1 MSLSQIWARQG
12 PQRKTFNLLTTVWP
26 KHMIHS
32 VKLSSPPSWCQIVLS
47 TFLVSNCPFLT
58 LGVKLSSLPPWCQI
72 VLLAFLHTIWCSTN
86 RNSFYLLLQKLTSC
100 KACELFLKGVLKLQ
114 QVYNEMHRGPAANAP
129 SKTPQH
135 LKKLV
140 IAWHQAMTG
149 CDNLSILP
157 HGQTIDSKRSY
168 TLHITYHQNDMNVL
182 NS

>member
-72 VLLAFLHTIWCSTN
+72 VLPAFLHTIWCSTN

-100 KACELFLKGVLKLQ
+100 KAGELFLKGVLKLQ

-129 SKTPQH
+129 FKTPQH
-135 LKKLV
+135 LKKLA
-140 IAWHQAMTG
+140 IAWHQAMLWQPFNPSTWP
-149 CDNLSILP
+149 NYRFEE
-157 HGQTIDSKRSY
+157 K
-168 TLHITYHQNDMNVL
+168 LHIAYHI
-182 NS
+182 SSKWYECT